1 MTGWFAGEGLV
12 VTLLRDPGGFTPETP
27 EVIKLRPANPA
38 STDNLYALYRG
49 GVEGEDTFDTD
60 TGRDFPDHEGLS
72 HTTTTT
78 ADADP
83 FEGLDPLFF
92 TFTDAIENS
101 DCIPWSELG
110 DVRANLL
117 SFELSQ

>member
-27 EVIKLRPANPA
+27 EVIKLRPADPA

-92 TFTDAIENS
+92 TLTDAIENP
-101 DCIPWSELG
+101 DGIPWSELRK
-110 DVRANLL
+110 VRANLL
-117 SFELSQ
+117 FFELSQ